1 MTTSDASSHDSVEI
15 KERVQQKWHTVAEG
29 WHRWQPQWA
38 AYSRA
43 LTEAIVQEA
52 QIRPGMRVLDLASG
66 AGEPALS
73 LVQAVGPDGHV
84 TATDVAP
91 GMIATVEE
99 LIRQQGFMNLACQP
113 ADAEE
118 LPFADQT
125 FDVVTSRLGV
135 TSFPHPERAL
145 QEAYRVLKPGG
156 RVALMVWG
164 PAEEQGFFT
173 SAIALVAQYVPMS
186 PPDPSCP
193 DAFRFAAPGS
203 LSALMQRAG
212 FREIKEETRRVTMS
226 WAESPEVFLEFGAAI
241 VPEFGALI
249 AGLSA
254 DQRAQLVQE
263 QVEALRQYDDGR
275 QLHMPAAIVIASGVR
290 VTG

>member
-1 MTTSDASSHDSVEI
+1 MTSSNIASNGSTAI
-15 KERVQQKWHTVAEG
+15 KERVQQKWNTVVEG
-29 WHRWQPQWA
+29 WRRWQPQWA

-43 LTEAIVQEA
+43 LTEAIVQAA
-52 QIRPGMRVLDLASG
+52 QLRPGMRVLDLASG

-73 LVQAVGPDGHV
+73 LAQAVGPDGHV

-91 GMIATVEE
+91 GMVATVEE
-99 LIRQQGFMNLACQP
+99 LIRQQGLMNLACQP

-145 QEAYRVLKPGG
+145 REAYRVLKPGG
-156 RVALMVWG
+156 RVALVVWG

-173 SAIALVAQYVPMS
+173 SAIALVAKYAPMS
-186 PPDPSCP
+186 PPDPSAP

-203 LSALMQRAG
+203 LSALMQHAG
-212 FREIKEETRRVTMS
+212 FR
-226 WAESPEVFLEFGAAI
+226 
-241 VPEFGALI
+241 
-249 AGLSA
+249 
-254 DQRAQLVQE
+254 
-263 QVEALRQYDDGR
+263 
-275 QLHMPAAIVIASGVR
+275 
-290 VTG
+290 